1 MTSCSGIAKMLVYTE
16 LGQAPTSQARSRD
29 TDDLRPSNLTARA
42 LRSVEHTRSK
52 FGHGPCPVRR
62 GLVAAVRCCG
72 RKTRFFAVRAGF
84 VTEQEEPE
92 PCVGFNTT
100 KGKTCFVLCFP
111 IHHCRPKIAWRS
123 VPGTDTPSYKLVHI
137 YWQPTQIALRDRVCA
152 VRPPRN
158 MLDRDVKYMVFGIID
173 ELIEGTAVGEVYSLS
188 CMAVVV

>member
-137 YWQPTQIALRDRVCA
+137 YVPGRWYGWSPYYTKKMKCLFL
-152 VRPPRN
+152 PRAAQN
-158 MLDRDVKYMVFGIID
+158 TLHSYN
-173 ELIEGTAVGEVYSLS
+173 EVQK
-188 CMAVVV
+188 